1 MKKNLTE
8 IVFILDRSGSM
19 SGLEAD
25 TVGGF
30 NSMLRK
36 QQREEGDAF
45 VSTILFDNV
54 SEVIHDRADIKSVR
68 PMTEKDYV
76 PRGCTALL
84 DAVGDAIQHI
94 GNIHKYAREEDVPE
108 HTLFII
114 TTDGMENASRRHSI
128 DKVKNMIE
136 RQKTKYGWEFLFLG
150 ANIDAIKTAES
161 IGIHSSR
168 AANFIADEEGV
179 NKMYK
184 AQEMLLCDIRQN
196 RATASDDSWKRNLED
211 DYMKR
216 KKRG

>member
-1 MKKNLTE
+1 MKKGLTE
-8 IVFILDRSGSM
+8 LVFILDRSGSM
-19 SGLEAD
+19 SGLEKE
-25 TVGGF
+25 TIGGY
-30 NSMLRK
+30 NSTLDRQK
-36 QQREEGDAF
+36 NEKGEAC
-45 VSTILFDNV
+45 VSTVLFDNEM
-54 SEVIHDRADIKSVR
+54 EVLHDRIPIQNVV
-68 PMTEKDYV
+68 PLTEKQYYA
-76 PRGCTALL
+76 RGSTALM
-84 DAVGDAIQHI
+84 DAIGRAIHHI
-94 GNIHKYAREEDVPE
+94 GNVHKYAREEDRPE
-108 HTLFII
+108 KTIFVI
-114 TTDGMENASRRHSI
+114 TTDGYENDSHKYSI
-128 DKVKNMIE
+128 QQVQSMIK
-136 RQKTKYGWEFLFLG
+136 RQKEKYGWEFLFLG

>member
-1 MKKNLTE
+1 M
-8 IVFILDRSGSM
+8 
-19 SGLEAD
+19 
-25 TVGGF
+25 
-30 NSMLRK
+30 
-36 QQREEGDAF
+36 
-45 VSTILFDNV
+45 
-54 SEVIHDRADIKSVR
+54 IK
-68 PMTEKDYV
+68 
-76 PRGCTALL
+76 
-84 DAVGDAIQHI
+84 
-94 GNIHKYAREEDVPE
+94 
-108 HTLFII
+108 
-114 TTDGMENASRRHSI
+114 
-128 DKVKNMIE
+128 
-136 RQKTKYGWEFLFLG
+136 RQKEKYGWEFLFLG